1 MVSLFS
7 MSSTADS
14 FAFVFFPTFNL
25 LSQAWGVL
33 VPSLALRRGA
43 VEASGVFLRFL
54 LTAEVVGISS
64 GPGPKLALPLDRDSA
79 VESSGSS

>member
-1 MVSLFS
+1 MV
-7 MSSTADS
+7 STADS

-25 LSQAWGVL
+25 LSQACGVL

-43 VEASGVFLRFL
+43 VEASGVVLRFL
-54 LTAEVVGISS
+54 LTADVVGISS
-64 GPGPKLALPLDRDSA
+64 GPAPKLTLLLDRDSA